1 MQLAGTNMAR
11 EILSHVANYSHV
23 VIDGP
28 TRAKAL
34 SRAVIIASD
43 LLVVPVEASGA
54 SDCES

>member
-1 MQLAGTNMAR
+1 MAR